1 VLSTIVDT
9 LKKVWNTP
17 DLRKKVLFTA
27 AVFLVFRF
35 LGHIPV
41 PSVNIIQLRQLFLQ
55 NQLLTMIDTLSG
67 GTLANFSVMAIGIG
81 PYITA
86 SIIMQVATYLYPKL
100 KALSKEGES
109 GRVLINQYTRILT
122 IPVAIVQS
130 ISVLFILHGQNLIL
144 TTDPTAIAAMVMTM
158 VAGSM
163 IALWF
168 GDLISERGIGNGTS
182 MIIFAGIVGRY
193 PVSIVN
199 TFSLMKTINPFMLV
213 MIIGMLLLIITA
225 MVAMNEAIRKVTIQQ
240 ATRARGS
247 LTYGGKQSFLPLKL
261 IQVGVLPIIFAV
273 SIMVVP
279 GMLGKLLIQAPDAR
293 LQSVA
298 QAMVTL
304 SNGSS
309 LGYSLVYFL
318 LVVAFTYFSTAVFFN
333 PKELADE
340 LKQSGS
346 FIPGVRPGKVTE
358 EYLAKII
365 ARITLPAAM
374 FLGIIAVMPSIAQ
387 AWTNITTL
395 TVGGTGL
402 LIVVSV
408 VLETTKQLQSLL
420 VVQQYDKYL

>member
-309 LGYSLVYFL
+309 LGYTLVYFL